1 MHTSGM
7 VCCCVTL
14 TGTLFFWSKNRREPV
29 AQRECCPTMLC
40 YNSFPHM
47 RSRYE
52 MLDSVSGTV
61 RAGSFCAL
69 AVMAKAPRTGEV
81 KTRLVPPLKHEEAA
95 ALNICFLCDVTA
107 VIAELCVPGQADGFA
122 AYMPAGAEAAF
133 DDLLPSRFRLLPQ
146 RGANLGERLLHAAED
161 FFAAGYEAMCL
172 INSDSPTRP
181 PAVLQDAVEALRA
194 PGDRIVLGPADDGGY
209 YLIGL
214 KQAHRRLFQEIA
226 WSTPK
231 VLASTLDRAR
241 EIGLDSTL
249 LPSWYDVDDATSLH
263 RLCQE
268 LFATPLTSTN
278 DLRGYAAPCTREF
291 LRKLIAGEGKRLGL
305 KAPAGAACS

>member
-1 MHTSGM
+1 MAIQPVPLENPEG
-7 VCCCVTL
+7 
-14 TGTLFFWSKNRREPV
+14 RETET
-29 AQRECCPTMLC
+29 QRECCCTTLC
-40 YNSFPHM
+40 YNSFPRM

-52 MLDSVSGTV
+52 MLDSISGTV
-61 RAGSFCAL
+61 KASSFCAL

-81 KTRLVPPLKHEEAA
+81 KTRLVPPLKHGEAA

-122 AYMPAGAEAAF
+122 AYMPAGAEASF
-133 DDLLPSRFRLLPQ
+133 DDLLPARFRLLPQ
-146 RGANLGERLLHAAED
+146 RGANLGERLFHAAED

-172 INSDSPTRP
+172 INSDSPTLP

-214 KQAHRRLFQEIA
+214 KHAHQRLFQDIA
-226 WSTPK
+226 WSTPT

-241 EIGLDSTL
+241 EIGLECRL
-249 LPSWYDVDDATSLH
+249 LPSWYDVDDAASLRH
-263 RLCQE
+263 LCQE
-268 LFATPLTSTN
+268 LFPAQLSSADET
-278 DLRGYAAPCTREF
+278 RGYAAPRTREF
-291 LRKLIAGEGKRLGL
+291 LQELIKADGGKRLGL
-305 KAPAGAACS
+305 NVPVRAACR

>member
-1 MHTSGM
+1 
-7 VCCCVTL
+7 
-14 TGTLFFWSKNRREPV
+14 
-29 AQRECCPTMLC
+29 
-40 YNSFPHM
+40 M

-52 MLDSVSGTV
+52 MLNSVSGTV
-61 RAGSFCAL
+61 KASSFCAL

-107 VIAELCVPGQADGFA
+107 VIAELCVPGQVDGFA

-133 DDLLPSRFRLLPQ
+133 DDLLPPRFRLLAQ
-146 RGANLGERLLHAAED
+146 RGAYLGERLLHAAED

-172 INSDSPTRP
+172 INSDSPTLPR
-181 PAVLQDAVEALRA
+181 AVLQAAVEALRA

-214 KQAHRRLFQEIA
+214 KQAHGRLFQEIA
-226 WSTPK
+226 WSTPS

-241 EIGLDSTL
+241 EIGLESTL
-249 LPSWYDVDDATSLH
+249 LPSWYDVDDAASLR

-268 LFATPLTSTN
+268 LFSAPLTSAN
-278 DLRGYAAPCTREF
+278 GMEGYAAPHTREF
-291 LRKLIAGEGKRLGL
+291 LRKLMQADGGKRLGL
-305 KAPAGAACS
+305 KVPVRAACR

>member
-1 MHTSGM
+1 MG
-7 VCCCVTL
+7 
-14 TGTLFFWSKNRREPV
+14 N
-29 AQRECCPTMLC
+29 
-40 YNSFPHM
+40 
-47 RSRYE
+47 RYE
-52 MLDSVSGTV
+52 ILDPSSATTTTT
-61 RAGSFCAL
+61 ASCAL

-133 DDLLPSRFRLLPQ
+133 DDLLPPRFRLVPQ

-172 INSDSPTRP
+172 INSDSPTLP

-214 KQAHRRLFQEIA
+214 KHAHRRLFQDIA
-226 WSTPK
+226 WSTPT
-231 VLASTLDRAR
+231 VLSSTLDRAR
-241 EIGLDSTL
+241 EIGLESTL
-249 LPSWYDVDDATSLH
+249 LPSWYDVDDAASLR

-268 LFATPLTSTN
+268 LLSTPLTSTS
-278 DLRGYAAPCTREF
+278 GMQGSAAPNTRQF
-291 LRKLIAGEGKRLGL
+291 LRTLIEADGGKRLGL
-305 KAPAGAACS
+305 KVPVRAACK

>member
-1 MHTSGM
+1 M
-7 VCCCVTL
+7 
-14 TGTLFFWSKNRREPV
+14 
-29 AQRECCPTMLC
+29 AQRECCRATLC

-61 RAGSFCAL
+61 RASSVCAL

-107 VIAELCVPGQADGFA
+107 VIAELCLPGQADGFA

-133 DDLLPSRFRLLPQ
+133 DDLLPPQFRLLAQ

-172 INSDSPTRP
+172 INSDSPTLP
-181 PAVLQDAVEALRA
+181 PAVLQAAVEALRA

-214 KQAHRRLFQEIA
+214 KHAHRRLFQDIA
-226 WSTPK
+226 WSTPT

-241 EIGLDSTL
+241 EIGHESTL
-249 LPSWYDVDDATSLH
+249 LPSWYDVDDAASLR

-268 LFATPLTSTN
+268 LFSAPLTSTN
-278 DLRGYAAPCTREF
+278 DMKGYAAPHTRKF
-291 LRKLIAGEGKRLGL
+291 LRRLIQADEGKRLGL
-305 KAPAGAACS
+305 KVPGRAVCR

>member
-1 MHTSGM
+1 
-7 VCCCVTL
+7 
-14 TGTLFFWSKNRREPV
+14 
-29 AQRECCPTMLC
+29 
-40 YNSFPHM
+40 M

-61 RAGSFCAL
+61 KASSFCAL

-133 DDLLPSRFRLLPQ
+133 DDLLPPQFRLLPQ
-146 RGANLGERLLHAAED
+146 RGANLGERLWHAGED

-172 INSDSPTRP
+172 INSDSPTLP
-181 PAVLQDAVEALRA
+181 PAVLQAAIEALRV

-214 KQAHRRLFQEIA
+214 KQAHRRLFQDIA
-226 WSTPK
+226 WSTPT

-241 EIGLDSTL
+241 EIGLECTL
-249 LPSWYDVDDATSLH
+249 LPSWYDVDDAASLR
-263 RLCQE
+263 RLCQD
-268 LFATPLTSTN
+268 LFPTQRTRTN
-278 DLRGYAAPCTREF
+278 EMRSYAAPHTHEF
-291 LRKLIAGEGKRLGL
+291 LRRLIKSDGGKRLGL
-305 KAPAGAACS
+305 KIPVRAACR

>member
-1 MHTSGM
+1 
-7 VCCCVTL
+7 
-14 TGTLFFWSKNRREPV
+14 
-29 AQRECCPTMLC
+29 ML
-40 YNSFPHM
+40 N
-47 RSRYE
+47 
-52 MLDSVSGTV
+52 SVSGTV
-61 RAGSFCAL
+61 KASSFCAL

-107 VIAELCVPGQADGFA
+107 VIAELCVPGQVDGFA

-133 DDLLPSRFRLLPQ
+133 DDLLPPRFRLLAQ
-146 RGANLGERLLHAAED
+146 RGAYLGERLLHAAED

-172 INSDSPTRP
+172 INSDSPTLPR
-181 PAVLQDAVEALRA
+181 AVLQAAVEALRA

-214 KQAHRRLFQEIA
+214 KQAHGRLFQEIA

-241 EIGLDSTL
+241 EIGLESTL
-249 LPSWYDVDDATSLH
+249 LPSWYDVDDAASLR

-268 LFATPLTSTN
+268 LFSAPLTSAN
-278 DLRGYAAPCTREF
+278 GMEGYAAPHTREF
-291 LRKLIAGEGKRLGL
+291 LRKLMQADGGKRLGL
-305 KAPAGAACS
+305 KVPVRAACR